1 MHVKELMTHP
11 VVTCQIGDHLD
22 VPARLMW
29 EYDCGIIPVVGDE
42 GRLEGVITDR
52 DITMAALTKGLRLDQ
67 LPVASAMARHLLVI
81 HPDESVETAER
92 LMRDGQVRRLPVVDN
107 GGRPVGLVSLNDLA
121 RLTARARKSAV
132 DHELVE
138 TLAAVCQPRT
148 AARAAAGEAPPRKL
162 VTA

>member
-29 EYDCGIIPVVGDE
+29 EYDCGVIPVVGAD

-52 DITMAALTKGLRLDQ
+52 DITMEALTKGQRLDQ
-67 LPVASAMARHLLVI
+67 LPIEGAMAKHVLVV
-81 HPDESVETAER
+81 HPEESVEGAER
-92 LMRDGQVRRLPVVDN
+92 LMREGQVRRLPVVDN
-107 GGRPVGLVSLNDLA
+107 AGRPVGLVSINDLA
-121 RLTARARKSAV
+121 RLSAKARRSGV
-132 DHELVE
+132 EHELVE
-138 TLAAVCQPRT
+138 TFAAICQPRMPAKVRT
-148 AARAAAGEAPPRKL
+148 VAAPSKL

>member
-29 EYDCGIIPVVGDE
+29 EYDCGIIPVVGPD

-52 DITMAALTKGLRLDQ
+52 DITMAALTKGQRLDQ
-67 LPVASAMARHLLVI
+67 LLVAGAMAKHLLVV

-107 GGRPVGLVSLNDLA
+107 AGRPAGIVSINDLA
-121 RLTARARKSAV
+121 RLTARAKRSAV

-138 TLAAVCQPRT
+138 TLAAICQPRMPVRS
-148 AARAAAGEAPPRKL
+148 AKLAPPPTL
-162 VTA
+162 VTV